1 MEPLQPRPL
10 VVLKKTASST
20 SLASKEES
28 TDSARFSRKF
38 GKHIQK
44 RQLDIPEYAA
54 SFVDYKAL
62 KKLIKKLS
70 ATPVIPP
77 LGDSSYGSDTLDPQT
92 SLQANKATFFF
103 RVERE
108 LEKVNTFY
116 LQKEAELRLRLAT
129 LLDKKRVMQQHPQ
142 SVSKTSSRYIALEE
156 GLKQFSM
163 DLNKLEQF
171 VEVNET
177 AFSKI
182 LKKWDKTS
190 KSKEKQLYLSRAV
203 EVQPCFNR
211 EVISIL
217 SDQATQALLD
227 FSGWAE
233 GEGVQAPLAAA
244 EPRVSEPAFEAR
256 IELDHQFIQAINT
269 ANSGKIH
276 ECLSRL
282 SSLPDARDQVS
293 RAFLSTVAEA
303 PEAAL
308 KILLDS
314 NLVNLEQEDEINERN
329 CLHKS
334 AIKGRLEVLKLGLA
348 SDVDVHSTDVY
359 GRLPLHY
366 ACMHGHVELVQQL
379 LNAAPDTVNFR
390 DQDSFT
396 PLIHAIVHSKLACV
410 QLILASGADISR
422 LGPGEHVPLNLACQ
436 YASLEVLELLLQRS
450 AEMLPDAEGLYP
462 QHLVARS
469 GKTPQMLLMLQK
481 YGANL
486 DQPDKLYQWTPLFH
500 SASEGHVECLQTLL
514 HCGVNVDIVDEK
526 SLSAMY
532 YATWEGHLECMRL
545 LASVGRGVGLKAQ
558 KQVSPLIASQG
569 MSSSMPAPMD
579 IEGDV
584 EGIPEFI
591 LPPPIIPF
599 RRYGHNFLDTKTF
612 VVISFEKVGKD
623 AIRFYDAQKYPAARL
638 TISSKSSDLIPR
650 NILLPIQDEF
660 KVISFQIENI
670 DTFSIDF
677 DIYPTIGSKVIARS
691 VASSKVFTDFS
702 KSTGRWH
709 LELFDPR
716 LRSIGQITFD
726 FQVVKPFHGIPLEIT
741 HFATYWKATSQL
753 DSQPHTL
760 ITGSSLS
767 GEYVRLFVQLT
778 ADGVPVLHPRWK
790 INHQGLEVPVN
801 ILTYEQF
808 VAIGAHQHAPTAAQ
822 LAANLGNATS
832 NDIPLIYQA
841 MASSFITLKEALSLL
856 PTHIHVELHVL
867 SPSRLEY
874 ERLKLGPTHDMNEFA
889 DRILAVVFEHARLLR
904 EQGAGEIDGT
914 LRSVLFS
921 SFNQDICTVL
931 NWKQPNYPVLL
942 CNELGANTMQSPSG
956 STHVVQS
963 SGRTTISVKEAVQI
977 ARDNNFMGLICSSRL
992 LDLAPALI
1000 ESIKTAGLVLVTDIT
1015 DSPEDGNGNSQPFIA
1030 HPRRQETPDG
1040 VDGYLRGTACSQ
1052 AQGRAVPQRS
1062 AFVNRIPEQR
1072 LFATRVGEARSTEKG
1087 TIGNKAQIS
1096 KRRRRLAI
1104 AAGGAL
1110 AIGATVVTINDDAK
1124 HAYTAAQ
1131 RSYRVLTTLY
1141 LNIKDY
1147 RKVLK
1152 LDHDADYEEMLKAC
1166 HLRCA
1171 KRTLRTLELNGS
1183 IFIKLGQHLSSMNY
1197 LLPTEWCDTFIPLQD
1212 KCPVSSFESIHQMVL
1227 KDTGHA
1233 ISDFFSEFAERP
1245 IGAAS
1250 LAQVHIA
1257 TVRETGQKVAVK
1269 VQHPALDEWAKLDL
1283 ALTTFTFSTLKY
1295 WFPEYDL
1302 TWLSSEME
1310 HSLPQELDFALEA
1323 QNALRARAYFSH
1335 LPSIPVIIP
1344 QVLWAKRRILVM
1356 DYVSGCR
1363 SDDLAALDA
1372 LAIDRDE
1379 VSAALARIFN
1389 EMIFGKN
1396 APLHCDPHGGNIAIR
1411 HNPARRGKANFDVV
1425 LYDHG
1430 LYRDIPLHLRRSYAK
1445 LWLAV
1450 LDADEDGMRRYAY
1463 EVAGIGE
1470 EHFPLF
1476 ASAITGRDYTVLAAA
1491 GGTGGVTSSRTSEE
1505 KKVIGDALGEGMLES
1520 LIQLLG
1526 RVPRVILLILKTNDL
1541 TRSLDEGLHTRQGP
1555 LRTFLILARYASR
1568 TVYEEQLDSLVGSV
1582 FWPWNFL
1589 TWLGAW
1595 TRHMRVE
1602 MKLSGYESYLKV
1614 RAVLGLEQVA
1624 IGEGVRNSFRE
1635 V

>member
-1 MEPLQPRPL
+1 METLQPRPL
-10 VVLKKTASST
+10 VVLRKTASST
-20 SLASKEES
+20 SLASKEDT

-44 RQLDIPEYAA
+44 RQLEIPEYAA

-77 LGDSSYGSDTLDPQT
+77 QSEGFHHESLDPQS

-116 LQKEAELRLRLAT
+116 LQKEAELRLRLTT

-142 SVSKTSSRYIALEE
+142 SVSKTSSRYVALEE

-163 DLNKLEQF
+163 DLNKLE
-171 VEVNET
+171 
-177 AFSKI
+177 SR
-182 LKKWDKTS
+182 
-190 KSKEKQLYLSRAV
+190 EKQLYLSRAV

-211 EVISIL
+211 EVISTL

-233 GEGVQAPLAAA
+233 GEGVQAPHPAA
-244 EPRVSEPAFEAR
+244 EPRVSEPAFEAKL
-256 IELDHQFIQAINT
+256 ELDNQFVQAINT
-269 ANSGKIH
+269 ANEGKIE
-276 ECLSRL
+276 ECLARL
-282 SSLPDARDQVS
+282 STLPDAREHIS

-303 PEAAL
+303 PESAL
-308 KILLDS
+308 RILLDS

-334 AIKGRLEVLKLGLA
+334 AISGRIEVLKLGL
-348 SDVDVHSTDVY
+348 SSNVDVHATDVY
-359 GRLPLHY
+359 GRIPLHY
-366 ACMHGHVELVQQL
+366 ACMHGHVELVQEL
-379 LNAAPDTVNFR
+379 INAAPETVNFR

-410 QLILASGADISR
+410 EILLSRGADLTR

-436 YASLEVLELLLQRS
+436 YASLEILELLLQRS
-450 AEMLPDAEGLYP
+450 AEMLSDAEGLFP

-469 GKTPQMLLMLQK
+469 GKTPEALLMLQK
-481 YGANL
+481 YGADL

-500 SASEGHVECLQTLL
+500 AASEGHVECLKTLL
-514 HCGVNVDIVDEK
+514 QCQVDVDIVDEK
-526 SLSAMY
+526 GLSAMY
-532 YATWEGHLECMRL
+532 YATWEGHLECMKL
-545 LASVGRGVGLKAQ
+545 LASVGRGVGLMSQ
-558 KQVSPLIASQG
+558 KQVSPQMTSQL
-569 MSSSMPAPMD
+569 SSSMPTAMD
-579 IEGDV
+579 IEGDPD
-584 EGIPEFI
+584 GIPEFI

-612 VVISFEKVGKD
+612 VVISFEKVGKE
-623 AIRFYDAQKYPAARL
+623 AIRFYDESKYPAARL

-660 KVISFQIENI
+660 KVISFQIENL

-677 DIYPTIGSKVIARS
+677 DVYPTIGSKVIARS
-691 VASSKVFTDFS
+691 VASSKVFTERS
-702 KSTGRWH
+702 KSSGRWH

-716 LRSIGQITFD
+716 LRAIGRVTFD

-778 ADGVPVLHPRWK
+778 ADGIPVLYPRWK
-790 INHQGLEVPVN
+790 VNHHGLEVPVN
-801 ILTYEQF
+801 ILTYAQF
-808 VAIGAHQHAPTAAQ
+808 AAIGVQDTTAAANQ
-822 LAANLGNATS
+822 LAAELNNTGSIN
-832 NDIPLIYQA
+832 IPNIYQI
-841 MASSFITLKEALSLL
+841 MASSFITLKDALSAL
-856 PTHIHVELHVL
+856 PAHIHVELHVL
-867 SPSRLEY
+867 FPSRLEE
-874 ERLKLGPTHDMNEFA
+874 ERLKLGPTHDMNAFA
-889 DRILAVVFEHARLLR
+889 DKILSVVFEHARKLR

-914 LRSVLFS
+914 LRSVLLS
-921 SFNQDICTVL
+921 SFNQDICTVI

-942 CNELGANTMQSPSG
+942 CNELGADSPQSPSG
-956 STHVVQS
+956 NTHIIQS
-963 SGRTTISVKEAVQI
+963 SGRTTTSVKEAVQI

-992 LDLAPALI
+992 LSLAPALI

-1015 DSPEDGNGNSQPFIA
+1015 DSPEDEPAQPA
-1030 HPRRQETPDG
+1030 NLHVANPCRQNTPDG
-1040 VDGYLRGTACSQ
+1040 VDGYL
-1052 AQGRAVPQRS
+1052 
-1062 AFVNRIPEQR
+1062 
-1072 LFATRVGEARSTEKG
+1072 KG
-1087 TIGNKAQIS
+1087 NGVLCFNE
-1096 KRRRRLAI
+1096 
-1104 AAGGAL
+1104 
-1110 AIGATVVTINDDAK
+1110 TVDI
-1124 HAYTAAQ
+1124 
-1131 RSYRVLTTLY
+1131 YR
-1141 LNIKDY
+1141 D
-1147 RKVLK
+1147 VLK
-1152 LDHDADYEEMLKAC
+1152 RDDEPDYNEQLKAC

-1171 KRTLRTLELNGS
+1171 KRTLHTLEKNGS

-1197 LLPTEWCDTFIPLQD
+1197 LLPNEWCDTFIPLQD
-1212 KCPVSSFESIHQMVL
+1212 KCPVSSFESIQDMCRR
-1227 KDTGHA
+1227 DTGLEL
-1233 ISDFFSEFAERP
+1233 SDFFSEFEEQP

-1250 LAQVHIA
+1250 LAQVHRA

-1283 ALTTFTFSTLKY
+1283 ALTSFSFTTLKR

-1302 TWLSSEME
+1302 TWLSDEMQL
-1310 HSLPQELDFALEA
+1310 SLPQELDFALEGK
-1323 QNALRARAYFSH
+1323 NAMRAREYFSH
-1335 LPSIPVIIP
+1335 VRDVPVVIPK
-1344 QVLWAKRRILVM
+1344 VLWAKRRLLVM
-1356 DYVSGCR
+1356 EYVSGFR
-1363 SDDLAALDA
+1363 TDDLKSLDEHG
-1372 LAIDRDE
+1372 IDRDE

-1389 EMIFGKN
+1389 EMIFGRD

-1411 HNPARRGKANFDVV
+1411 HNPTRSGKTNFDVV

-1430 LYRDIPLHLRRSYAK
+1430 LYRDIPMPLRRNYAK

-1450 LDADEDGMRRYAY
+1450 LDADEAGMRKYAY
-1463 EVAGIGE
+1463 QVAGIKE

-1476 ASAITGRDYTVLAAA
+1476 ASAITGRDYTVLAKKES
-1491 GGTGGVTSSRTSEE
+1491 GTGGVMTSRTSEE
-1505 KKVIGDALGEGMLES
+1505 KKVIGDALGEGLLES
-1520 LIQLLG
+1520 LIELLG
-1526 RVPRVILLILKTNDL
+1526 QVPRVILLILKTNDL

-1555 LRTFLILARYASR
+1555 MRTFLILARYASR
-1568 TVYEEQLDSLVGSV
+1568 TVYEESLDNLNGSIL
-1582 FWPWNFL
+1582 WPSNFL
-1589 TWLGAW
+1589 SWLGAW

-1602 MKLSGYESYLKV
+1602 MQLSGYETYLKL
-1614 RAVLGLEQVA
+1614 RALLGMRKIE
-1624 IGEGVRNSFRE
+1624 IGDSFRE
-1635 V
+1635 